1 MIYSRRWNPSPITAE
16 ENTYLPAC
24 GVEDKPRAGCVHKH
38 TEHPS
43 LLQPVCG
50 NFSDEIFVSGG
61 ASCGYCSTLSA
72 PHPMSSC
79 CSIQP
84 LSLLAW
90 LPATPES
97 FQQTPLSASWIKQPP
112 TSKTMAAFCRVSL
125 CFIKTNHA
133 ALWGVAG
140 CKSMQTQPVW
150 KELKPLYLQMT
161 IKACGSWSN
170 IQQMTSC
177 EAWSGGSSPK
187 NARWRLFLSL
197 SFFFNSQLF
206 CASHSFR
213 TSLLHFAFSVFWW
226 RFLVWPSKYGQ
237 LQNPIKTKP
246 LILCLRLW
254 FVRSRGLLKNENN
267 NISDLQMHFNVKYL
281 HAAGSSFSMRT
292 VKPS

>member
-16 ENTYLPAC
+16 ENTYLPARS
-24 GVEDKPRAGCVHKH
+24 VEDKPRAGCVHKH

-112 TSKTMAAFCRVSL
+112 TSKTMAAFLL
-125 CFIKTNHA
+125 C
-133 ALWGVAG
+133 
-140 CKSMQTQPVW
+140 
-150 KELKPLYLQMT
+150 
-161 IKACGSWSN
+161 
-170 IQQMTSC
+170 
-177 EAWSGGSSPK
+177 
-187 NARWRLFLSL
+187 
-197 SFFFNSQLF
+197 
-206 CASHSFR
+206 
-213 TSLLHFAFSVFWW
+213 VFMFHKDES
-226 RFLVWPSKYGQ
+226 RS
-237 LQNPIKTKP
+237 
-246 LILCLRLW
+246 
-254 FVRSRGLLKNENN
+254 FVRLRGMQIHANTAGLEGAEATLFTNDNKSVQLLIEYSTNDLLRGLMTFVSVAFCL
-267 NISDLQMHFNVKYL
+267 
-281 HAAGSSFSMRT
+281 
-292 VKPS
+292 

>member
-16 ENTYLPAC
+16 ENTYLPARS
-24 GVEDKPRAGCVHKH
+24 VEDKPRAGCVHKH

-133 ALWGVAG
+133 ALWGFAG

-161 IKACGSWSN
+161 IKVCSSWSN

-177 EAWSGGSSPK
+177 EAW
-187 NARWRLFLSL
+187 WRLFLSL
-197 SFFFNSQLF
+197 SVCNLCSYFILISQLV
-206 CASHSFR
+206 CASHYFR
-213 TSLLHFAFSVFWW
+213 TSLLHSVRSAFSVTFKIW
-226 RFLVWPSKYGQ
+226 RTSKPK
-237 LQNPIKTKP
+237 QNRT
-246 LILCLRLW
+246 LNFVSMTLFRSIL
-254 FVRSRGLLKNENN
+254 
-267 NISDLQMHFNVKYL
+267 
-281 HAAGSSFSMRT
+281 RT
-292 VKPS
+292 SKEWK